1 MTTKISDPTAQKIL
15 DSLIGKDIFFLC
27 GYGGV
32 MLVEIG
38 KLEQHCFEPEAGKH
52 ATRTIGQYRVFCDEN
67 WSFSDGKGTQI
78 DRWTSSTPEANEL
91 FESIGVQKLERI
103 EVISDFE
110 KTIFH
115 ISGGHSFAIRRDDAI
130 ETFSIAL
137 IPEKTRLSVS
147 GNGTIEYQD
156 YEEDLSFLQ
165 KSETLRKLAPTITIE
180 RSFLRNQIPDS
191 LHISSAKAKEF
202 IQPILHQQ
210 IRSIDVTSG
219 TRFTLCLGEDSRK
232 SLSKDDQINWPNPMN
247 RWELSIDE
255 VWILKKNNEIVLD
268 VRQERFHFEEKL
280 ASFLKNK
287 QILEINFD
295 RRATAIEIKC
305 NEGYS
310 LTLLD
315 TNRYSSWQMYD
326 RQTGLRIGSQ
336 RDLGL
341 VYTINVPAHL
351 SDANNTGDIHLDAVL
366 YELAFYRN
374 YFAEGDNLL

>member
-1 MTTKISDPTAQKIL
+1 MTTKISAPTAQKIL
-15 DSLIGKDIFFLC
+15 DSLIDKNIFFLC

-38 KLEQHCFEPEAGKH
+38 NIVDHQFEDEQGKH
-52 ATRTIGQYRVFCDEN
+52 KSWKHGEYRLFCDEN

-78 DRWTSSTPEANEL
+78 DRWTSSTLETNEL

-115 ISGGHSFAIRRDDAI
+115 ISGGHSFAISRDDAI

-137 IPEKTRLSVS
+137 IPEKKRLSVF
-147 GNGTIEYQD
+147 GNGTIEHQD

-165 KSETLRKLAPTITIE
+165 KREPLPKSTEAISIE

-191 LHISSAKAKEF
+191 LHISAAKAKEF
-202 IQPILHQQ
+202 IQPLLHQQ

-219 TRFTLCLGEDSRK
+219 TRFTLCLGEDYRK
-232 SLSKDDQINWPNPMN
+232 SLSKDDQKNWHNPMS

-287 QILEINFD
+287 QILEINFEH
-295 RRATAIEIKC
+295 RGTATEIKC
-305 NEGYS
+305 SEGYS
-310 LTLLD
+310 LTLLE
-315 TNRYSSWQMYD
+315 TNRYSRWQMYD

-336 RDLGL
+336 RDRGL

-351 SDANNTGDIHLDAVL
+351 SDTYNTGDIHLDAVL